1 MNGAFQLIEWQVE
14 ALFTH
19 DAAGRIVRQNEPD
32 GPPAP
37 LYFLGRTAEGNI
49 WRMRQDVPYDL
60 AARLDEISGR
70 EPVDVALTEEPRSAL
85 TVFELLRTLNPS
97 IVATGGPAFSFG
109 DIPVVADVVVRID
122 HDTVPTLGHFPWIE
136 AELDDR
142 RPCYAVVREGIAVS
156 LCFSSRRSPRAA
168 EAGVE
173 TVAAHRGNGYAA
185 AVTAAWA
192 KAVREEGLT
201 PLYSTSWQNEASR
214 AVARRLGLIQYG
226 TDWSVR

>member
-1 MNGAFQLIEWQVE
+1 MIGPLELLERQVE

-32 GPPAP
+32 GPAAP
-37 LYFLGRTAEGNI
+37 LYFLGRTAAGNI
-49 WRMRQDVPYDL
+49 WRVGQGVPHDL
-60 AARLDEISGR
+60 AVRLDEISSR
-70 EPVDVALTEEPRSAL
+70 EPVDATLPEEPRYGGAI
-85 TVFELLRTLNPS
+85 VDLLRAGNLSMST
-97 IVATGGPAFSFG
+97 TGGPAFSFG
-109 DIPVVADVVVRID
+109 DVPPVACKVARID
-122 HDTVPTLGHFPWIE
+122 RDTVPMLEHFSWLE

-142 RPCYAVVREGIAVS
+142 RPCFAVIRDGIAVS

-173 TVAAHRGNGYAA
+173 TIEAHRGNGYAA

-201 PLYSTSWQNEASR
+201 PLYSTSWQNLASR

-226 TDWSVR
+226 TDWSAR